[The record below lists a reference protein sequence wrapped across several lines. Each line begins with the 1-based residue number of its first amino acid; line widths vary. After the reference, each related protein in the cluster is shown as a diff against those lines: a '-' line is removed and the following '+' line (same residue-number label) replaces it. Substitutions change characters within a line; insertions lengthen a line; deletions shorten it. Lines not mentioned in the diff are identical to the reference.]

1 MWDVKLL
8 GGGPVIDGASVKGTT
23 FCRIVATGLATRLI
37 RRTGLRLL
45 ETSLEREILFIE
57 KLLFCPVFYSVLY
70 LSV

>member
-8 GGGPVIDGASVKGTT
+8 GGGPVLDSVSVKGTT
-23 FCRIVATGLATRLI
+23 FCRIGVTGLATRLI

-45 ETSLEREILFIE
+45 ETLLEREILFIE
-57 KLLFCPVFYSVLY
+57 KCLFCPVFYSVLY